1 MRIEFSTAGD
11 NNYAMT
17 PQIEKRGTRRVLQMA
32 QYGCTHFL
40 LISAPLN
47 MNPDLAD
54 EALKNGLLQLGDNLT
69 EAKELSVPGLEMFQ
83 VTCVSYMAFRK
94 ENGLLE
100 IPDKA
105 ANYAVCGGL
114 YSKDEDVFYILLP
127 RTGMSYHTSVA
138 VEISYSMRPHVKEV
152 KKLFRTEREQTPF
165 YEVNFEKKS
174 SYVDGSIVYTIGKRP
189 YSYPLTE
196 QMMGKTI
203 LIRTDGEIP
212 KFKSTSSG
220 VILKTRDK

>member
-11 NNYAMT
+11 NNYAMN
-17 PQIEKRGTRRVLQMA
+17 PQTEKRGTRRVLQMT

-47 MNPDLAD
+47 VEPDFSD
-54 EALKNGLLQLGDNLT
+54 ETLKNGLMQLGDSLT
-69 EAKELSVPGLEMFQ
+69 EAKDLSVPGMEKLQ
-83 VTCVSYMAFRK
+83 VTCVSYMAYRK

-100 IPDKA
+100 IPEKA

-127 RTGMSYHTSVA
+127 RAGMSYRTSVA
-138 VEISYSMRPHVKEV
+138 VEITYSMRPHVKEV

-174 SYVDGSIVYTIGKRP
+174 SYADGSIVYTIGKRP

-212 KFKSTSSG
+212 QFKSTTSG

>member
-17 PQIEKRGTRRVLQMA
+17 PQTEKRGAKRILRMA
-32 QYGCTHFL
+32 QHGCTHFL

-47 MNPDLAD
+47 QKPNLEDAG
-54 EALKNGLLQLGDNLT
+54 LKEGLLQLGDKMLQ
-69 EAKELSVPGLEMFQ
+69 AKELSVPGMEVFQ
-83 VTCVSYMAFRK
+83 VTCISYMEYRK
-94 ENGLLE
+94 ESGLLE
-100 IPDKA
+100 LPDKA

-114 YSKDEDVFYILLP
+114 YSKEEDVFYIWLP
-127 RTGMSYHTSVA
+127 RTGMSYHASVA
-138 VEISYSMRPHVKEV
+138 VEISYSMRPHVKQI
-152 KKLFRTEREQTPF
+152 KRMFRTETERTPF

-203 LIRTDGEIP
+203 LIKTDGEIP
-212 KFKSTSSG
+212 QFRSTASG
-220 VILKTRDK
+220 VILRTRD